1 MAQATGN
8 DTPASGRKDIYVTAD
23 LQTLRSGGSCEM
35 DGAPVPATV
44 IQDIL
49 DGDDAF
55 LIGVLKHGVDV
66 QKVIRWGRHVPAE
79 VRDALLIRDGFR
91 CAHPGC
97 SQTTRLQRD
106 HLQPY
111 AKNGPTSLAN
121 LQLLC
126 PHHHRLKTTH
136 DRLFDPDTNPAP
148 THSTT
153 KKRPKPRRSNRRR
166 SGPVRG
172 P

>member
-1 MAQATGN
+1 MAAAAGSAST
-8 DTPASGRKDIYVTAD
+8 SGRKDIYITAD
-23 LQTLRSGGSCEM
+23 LQTLRCGGSCEM
-35 DGAPVPATV
+35 DGAPVPASV

-55 LIGVLKHGVDV
+55 LIGVLTHGVDV
-66 QKVIRWGRHVPAE
+66 QKVIRWGRYVPAE

-111 AKNGPTSLAN
+111 AKNGATSYAN
-121 LQLLC
+121 LLGIPPLGG
-126 PHHHRLKTTH
+126 HLE
-136 DRLFDPDTNPAP
+136 
-148 THSTT
+148 
-153 KKRPKPRRSNRRR
+153 
-166 SGPVRG
+166 
-172 P
+172 